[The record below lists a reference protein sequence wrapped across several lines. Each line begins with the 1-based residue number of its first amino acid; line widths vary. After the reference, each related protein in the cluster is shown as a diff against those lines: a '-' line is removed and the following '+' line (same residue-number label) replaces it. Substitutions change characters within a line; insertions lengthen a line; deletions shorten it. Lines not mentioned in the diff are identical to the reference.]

1 MRAIIYYGSTQYVNK
16 QTPSQFT
23 TYGFYLCKSN
33 LYFDFTIVKSI
44 FVSYQM
50 NFKINQRIM
59 KRKIYD
65 HLVEWKDSK
74 NRKPLIVNG
83 ARQVGKS
90 YILQE
95 FGRNEFEN
103 YIIVNLETDKALSEK
118 FDEGIT
124 PKPIIQYLESAHS
137 KRIVPGKTLII
148 IDEIQAS
155 ERALTSLKYFC
166 EQTPEYHVVAAGSLL
181 GVAIN
186 RNKFS
191 FPVGKVDEM
200 TLFPMDFEEFLWA
213 NNREM
218 LADTIREHYQ
228 SNEPLDVHSIA
239 IDYYNQYLIV
249 GGMPAAVKEYI
260 ATNSFVAVADIQNRI
275 LNEYI
280 ADMAKY
286 AEPSTS
292 IKIRACYESIPAQ
305 LAKENKK
312 FQYSVVQRGGT
323 STIFGESIEWLKYAG
338 VILKC
343 QKTTQGTMPI
353 KVYVDLSDFKLY
365 MSDIGML
372 TMQSGI
378 ISQAILSPLEI
389 DSPFMGAIAENY
401 VAQAF
406 ATNLIPLLYWK
417 NKNTAEVDFVIQK
430 GVDIVPIEVKSGLR
444 VRSKSLGIFMDKYK
458 CSYGIRIS
466 KKNFGFEN
474 SIKSVPLYATFC
486 I

>member
-1 MRAIIYYGSTQYVNK
+1 
-16 QTPSQFT
+16 
-23 TYGFYLCKSN
+23 
-33 LYFDFTIVKSI
+33 
-44 FVSYQM
+44 
-50 NFKINQRIM
+50 M

-65 HLVEWKDSK
+65 YLLQWKEKAD
-74 NRKPLIVNG
+74 RKPLIVNG
-83 ARQVGKS
+83 ARQVGKT

-95 FGRNEFEN
+95 FGQQEYDN
-103 YIIVNLETDKALSEK
+103 YVIVNLETDKALVEK
-118 FDEGIT
+118 FEESIT
-124 PKPIIQYLESAHS
+124 PRSLIQYLESAHS
-137 KRIVPGKTLII
+137 QRIIPGKTLII

-166 EQTPEYHVVAAGSLL
+166 EQAPEFHVVAAGSLL

-186 RNKFS
+186 RKQFS
-191 FPVGKVDEM
+191 FPVGKVDEI

-213 NNREM
+213 NNRSM
-218 LADTIREHYQ
+218 LAHTIREHYL

-239 IDYYNQYLIV
+239 VDLYNKYLIV
-249 GGMPAAVKEYI
+249 GGMPAAVKEFI
-260 ATNSFVAVADIQNRI
+260 ATDSFVAIADMQNRI

-286 AEPSTS
+286 AEPATS

-305 LAKENKK
+305 LAKENRK
-312 FQYSVVQRGGT
+312 FQYSVVQRGGS

-343 QKTTQGTMPI
+343 QKTTQGTMPV

-365 MSDIGML
+365 MADVGML

-378 ISQAILSPLEI
+378 ATQAILSPLDIEN
-389 DSPFMGAIAENY
+389 PFLGAIAENY
-401 VAQAF
+401 VAQAL
-406 ATNLIPLLYWK
+406 ANNLITLLYWK
-417 NKNTAEVDFVIQK
+417 NDNTAEVDFVIQK
-430 GVDIVPIEVKSGLR
+430 DTDVIPIEVKSGLR
-444 VRSKSLGIFMDKYK
+444 IRSKSLRIFMEKYN
-458 CSYGIRIS
+458 CPYGIRIS

-474 SIKSVPLYATFC
+474 SIKSVPLYAAFC